1 MFCFI
6 NHSILLI
13 WFFIE
18 LNLLRF
24 VGLCWGT
31 QAEDNFSL
39 KPSIKYFSIQAFS
52 SVLFMSS
59 FLFWNLVNFNL
70 FFYISCY
77 FIFIKLGFAPFHLWV
92 LSVGSQLNTSIFI
105 WLLVPQKLIPLFLLK
120 EMEFTRF
127 FFIFIRGAICAI
139 FSIIQV
145 KIKNVLIISSV
156 FSLIWI
162 YLRIHLS
169 RTTWISFFISYSIII
184 LYCIQIILRDRE
196 NLINIIGFNHD
207 KSKKNSYL
215 YLISLFFLSG
225 LPPSP
230 LFFLKIRILFDLSF
244 NSIFIILWI
253 ILLSMVIIYIYLN
266 SLLINLVI
274 SFRQLLISFSYKN
287 NSSRLLNRVV
297 IFFYIFISLEI
308 SLI

>member
-1 MFCFI
+1 MV
-6 NHSILLI
+6 

-18 LNLLRF
+18 LNLLSF

-31 QAEDNFSL
+31 QAEDNFTL

-52 SVLFMSS
+52 SVLFISR
-59 FLFWNLVNFNL
+59 FLFWNLINFDI
-70 FFYISCY
+70 FFYVSC
-77 FIFIKLGFAPFHLWV
+77 FTIFIKLGFAPFHLWV
-92 LSVGSQLNTSIFI
+92 LSVGSQLNIIIFI
-105 WLLVPQKLIPLFLLK
+105 WLLIPQKFIPLFLLK
-120 EMEFTRF
+120 EIEFIRF
-127 FFIFIRGAICAI
+127 FFIIFRGLICAV

-162 YLRIHLS
+162 YTRMNFSIN
-169 RTTWISFFISYSIII
+169 TWISFFISYSVII
-184 LYCIQIILRDRE
+184 LYCIQLTFKDRE
-196 NLINIIGFNHD
+196 NLINSSGFSHD
-207 KSKKNSYL
+207 RSKKNSFI

-230 LFFLKIRILFDLSF
+230 LFFLKINILFDLSF
-244 NSIFIILWI
+244 NSIFIVIWI
-253 ILLSMVIIYIYLN
+253 ILISIVIIYIYLN

-287 NSSRLLNRVV
+287 NSSRLIDKVV
-297 IFFYIFISLEI
+297 ISFYIFLSLEI